1 MRRYLSILAAL
12 LLVTVTAAA
21 QGTTRVRGTVK
32 DAETGEPL
40 PFVGV
45 YFDGTT
51 IGISTD
57 MDGHYSLETRS
68 QDAKV
73 LTAQL
78 IGYESL
84 SIPIQ
89 TGSFS
94 EINFIL
100 RPDPKQLNAAYVKPD
115 NRYIKSI
122 LRRISDNLEVHDPD
136 NAPDWSS
143 RLYSK
148 IEIDVTN
155 MDDLMNI
162 GFIDRHMGFM
172 KNYADTSAITG
183 QSFIP
188 ALISEN
194 VSDLYH
200 SQDPQFQREVMRY
213 SHMSGFDANNN
224 VLRQYTG
231 AHLLRANFYKRSLSF
246 LNLEIPNPVASTSQ
260 IFYNYYLVDSLQVD
274 QRKTYVLRFHPKK
287 LVTSPTLDGEMHI
300 DAEDFGIRSVHAALS
315 KNANVNWV
323 RHINMDIE
331 NRRDPEGRWFFGD
344 ERLFIDFS
352 IASSDSSRI
361 LSFLGRRQLSFEEP
375 DYGPIQD
382 RDALTSTN
390 QVVERNV
397 KEGSQAQWAVLR
409 PYPLAA
415 REQGIFDMVEDFQ
428 KTRFYKNSYGLAH
441 ALFGGYIQIPA
452 LGFELG
458 PWPQWVA
465 FNETEGVR
473 LQMGGRTYPK
483 FSEVVRLGGYF
494 AYGLR
499 DKTPKWQARAEVMLG
514 RERTRKLSFTARHDF
529 SQFGSA
535 DGLFS
540 SQTVVTSL
548 AARSHTNLQSMV
560 RAFDLLYEH
569 EFAPSVNAS
578 LEWTSARVWGNDRVP
593 FIRPDGS
600 LQESFSAHT
609 LHGSL
614 RFSKDERVTRNVF
627 KKTYL
632 YTKYPILTLDVMG
645 GIKGITKDDISFLST
660 TANIYWKIP
669 SHALGF
675 GQLYLEGGSIWGSIP
690 YPLLKQHPSNRSYF
704 MDRSAFSLMDYYEFV
719 SDRWLSGYYEHNF
732 NGFFLGKIPL
742 IKKLDLREVVTARFA
757 WGTLS
762 KANRENAPF
771 LLPPGAGTLET
782 PYVELGAG
790 ISNIFRVIRIDCFW
804 RVTHR
809 HPEAKRN
816 FTVNVGFD
824 VDF

>member
-1 MRRYLSILAAL
+1 MRRFLSIWLL
-12 LLVTVTAAA
+12 LLVSVVAAA
-21 QGTTRVRGTVK
+21 QGTTRVRGLVK

-57 MDGHYSLETRS
+57 MNGHYSLETRS
-68 QDAKV
+68 PEAKV

-89 TGSFS
+89 PGSFS
-94 EINFIL
+94 EINFTL
-100 RPDPKQLNAAYVKPD
+100 RPDPKQLAAAYVKPD
-115 NRYIKSI
+115 NRYIRSI
-122 LRRISDNLEVHDPD
+122 LRKISQNLEVHDPD

-155 MDDLMNI
+155 MEPIMKI
-162 GFIDRHMGFM
+162 GFVDRHMGFM
-172 KNYADTSAITG
+172 NEYADTSAITG
-183 QSFIP
+183 QAFIP

-213 SHMSGFDANNN
+213 SHMSGFDTDN
-224 VLRQYTG
+224 VLREYTG
-231 AHLLRANFYKRSLSF
+231 AHLLRANFYKRSLTV
-246 LNLEIPNPVASTSQ
+246 LNLEIPNPVAASSQ
-260 IFYNYYLVDSLQVD
+260 VFYNYYLVDSLQV
-274 QRKTYVLRFHPKK
+274 QGRKTYVLRFHPKK
-287 LVTSPTLDGEMHI
+287 LVTSPTLDGEMQI

-315 KNANVNWV
+315 QGSNVNWI
-323 RHINMDIE
+323 RHINVDIE
-331 NRRDPEGRWFFGD
+331 NRRTPEGRWFFDD

-361 LSFLGRRQLSFEEP
+361 LSFLGRRQLSFQEP
-375 DYGPIQD
+375 VYAPIEDQ
-382 RDALTSTN
+382 DALNSPN

-397 KEGSQAQWAVLR
+397 QKGTEQEWTQLR
-409 PYPLAA
+409 PYPLAS
-415 REQGIFDMVEDFQ
+415 REQGIFDMVEAFQ
-428 KTRFYKNSYGLAH
+428 QTRFYRNSYGLLH
-441 ALFGGYIQIPA
+441 GLITGYFQIPA
-452 LGFELG
+452 IRFEAG
-458 PWPQWVA
+458 PWAQFVSY
-465 FNETEGVR
+465 NETEGVK
-473 LQMGGRTYPK
+473 LKFGGRTYK
-483 FSEVVRLGGYF
+483 TFSEVVRLGGYF

-499 DKTPKWQARAEVMLG
+499 DKKPKWQASAEFMLS
-514 RERTRKLSFTARHDF
+514 RKEHTRKLSLTARHDY

-535 DGLFS
+535 EGLFS
-540 SQTVVTSL
+540 NQTVVTSL
-548 AARSHTNLQSMV
+548 VARSHSNLQSMV
-560 RAFDLLYEH
+560 RAFDVLYEH
-569 EFAPSVNAS
+569 EFNPSVNAS
-578 LEWTSARVWGNDRVP
+578 LEWTSARVWGSDQVP

-600 LQESFSAHT
+600 VQESFSAHT
-609 LHGSL
+609 LHAKV
-614 RFSKDERVTRNVF
+614 RFSKDERVSRNTF

-632 YTKYPILTLDVMG
+632 FTKYPIFTIDVMG
-645 GIKGITKDDISFLST
+645 GIKGITKDDISYIRA
-660 TANIYWKIP
+660 TANLNWKIP
-669 SHALGF
+669 SHAIGF
-675 GQLYLEGGSIWGSIP
+675 GLFNLEGGAIWGSIP
-690 YPLLKQHPSNRSYF
+690 YPLLKIHEGNRSYF
-704 MDRSAFSLMDYYEFV
+704 MDRSAFSLMEYYEFV
-719 SDRWLSGYYEHNF
+719 SDRWLSGFYEHNF

-742 IKKLDLREVVTARFA
+742 VKELDLREVVTARFA

-782 PYVELGAG
+782 PYVELGVG
-790 ISNIFRVIRIDCFW
+790 IANILRVLRVDFFW

-809 HPEAKRN
+809 LPEAKRN
-816 FTVNVGFD
+816 FTVNIGFD